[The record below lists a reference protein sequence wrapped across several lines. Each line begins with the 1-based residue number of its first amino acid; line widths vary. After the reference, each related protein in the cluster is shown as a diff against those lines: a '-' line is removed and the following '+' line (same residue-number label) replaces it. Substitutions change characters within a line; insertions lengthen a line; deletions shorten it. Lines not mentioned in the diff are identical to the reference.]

1 MGAGRVKKRIFSL
14 VALLV
19 LFVCAA
25 VPAFAA
31 PWGVPYYCSCY
42 QQGAPGG
49 EFVTLN
55 SYVTNYCDSSSFKLT
70 RMRSTSDYFANSF
83 TVDTLAVL
91 YPDSGICSMVSG
103 AIYDLKIR
111 LEIAIGG
118 SGSPP
123 DDLYSI
129 SSVQFSGGTS
139 GFTIDAQPGVYG
151 GKIQVISSYYN
162 GIYTSIRIKC
172 IQDFTYTG
180 IFFRFPTYTYYWNI
194 PNDAS
199 VTFSGFYRFDEVISE
214 DDRLL
219 TKGDQQEI
227 IQGQT
232 DQIISNENAN
242 YNDMQDQISGATN
255 ESQSGA
261 NDQVQQGVG
270 QLDDFDSEI
279 FQNVADYTSQLD
291 FGLDDWGEAAAGITY
306 IGSIFLMIWNN
317 SPTQVI
323 ILSLMIGL
331 CILLLGRGARV
342 AGAVRRSHRDDDR
355 GGG

>member
-1 MGAGRVKKRIFSL
+1 MKKRIVSL
-14 VALLV
+14 VALLA

-55 SYVTNYCDSSSFKLT
+55 SYATNYCDSSSFQLT
-70 RMRSTSDYFANSF
+70 RMKSTSDFFATSF

-91 YPDSGICSMVSG
+91 YRDAGICSMVSG
-103 AIYDLKIR
+103 AIYDLNLNFTITINGMGTGNGR
-111 LEIAIGG
+111 E
-118 SGSPP
+118 
-123 DDLYSI
+123 DFFSI

-139 GFTIDAQPGVYG
+139 GFIMDSQPGEYG
-151 GKIQVISSYYN
+151 GKIQVISSYFN
-162 GIYTSIRIKC
+162 GSVTSIRIKC
-172 IQDFTYTG
+172 LQDFTYTG
-180 IFFRFPTYTYYWNI
+180 IYFRFPEFTHYWDSH
-194 PNDAS
+194 DAS
-199 VTFSGFYRFDEVISE
+199 ATFKGRYTFNEVISE

-219 TKGDQQEI
+219 TKSDQEEI

-342 AGAVRRSHRDDDR
+342 AGAVRRSHRDDD
-355 GGG
+355 GGGG

>member
-1 MGAGRVKKRIFSL
+1 MKKRILSL
-14 VALLV
+14 VALLA

-31 PWGVPYYCSCY
+31 PWGVPYYCSVF
-42 QQGAPGG
+42 QQGASGG
-49 EFVTLN
+49 EFATLS
-55 SYVTNYCDSSSFKLT
+55 SYSTNYVDSSSFDLT
-70 RMRSTSDYFANSF
+70 RFRDTSGHWASSF

-103 AIYDLKIR
+103 AIYDLDIR
-111 LEIAIGG
+111 FQIDIRG
-118 SGSPP
+118 SSPP
-123 DDLYSI
+123 PDELCSI

-162 GIYTSIRIKC
+162 GTYTSIRIKC

-180 IFFRFPTYTYYWNI
+180 IFFRFPTYTYNWKI
-194 PNDAS
+194 PSDAS
-199 VTFSGFYRFDEVISE
+199 VNFSGYFRFDEVISE
-214 DDRLL
+214 EDRLL
-219 TKGDQQEI
+219 TKGDQEEI

-255 ESQSGA
+255 ENQSGA
-261 NDQVQQGVG
+261 NNQMQQGVG
-270 QLDDFDSEI
+270 QLDDFDNQI
-279 FQNVADYTSQLD
+279 FQNVADYTAHLD

-342 AGAVRRSHRDDDR
+342 AGVVRRSHRDDD
-355 GGG
+355 GGGG